1 MSNKPSI
8 WERRRAIELE
18 VIKEK
23 MLKANKAR
31 TDLLSDNPEINSKW
45 TPNAISIM
53 AEKNDCVHTQLH
65 EAQDHLIDFTEDSEY
80 KRLYKQQSELIE
92 NWVEE
97 EEKRL
102 PPKPPMT
109 PFG

>member
-1 MSNKPSI
+1 
-8 WERRRAIELE
+8 
-18 VIKEK
+18 
-23 MLKANKAR
+23 
-31 TDLLSDNPEINSKW
+31 
-45 TPNAISIM
+45 M
-53 AEKNDCVHTQLH
+53 AKKNDCVHTQLH

>member
-53 AEKNDCVHTQLH
+53 AEKNDCVHTQLYN
-65 EAQDHLIDFTEDSEY
+65 AKVDFTDDSEY
-80 KRLYKQQSELIE
+80 KKLFGQQTELIE
-92 NWVEE
+92 RWVKK

-102 PPKPPMT
+102 PPSPPMS
-109 PFG
+109 PFN

>member
-31 TDLLSDNPEINSKW
+31 TDILADNPEINSKW
-45 TPNAISIM
+45 TPNALEIM
-53 AEKNDCVHTQLH
+53 EAKKAKKIDCVHTKLY
-65 EAQDHLIDFTEDSEY
+65 EAQAELID
-80 KRLYKQQSELIE
+80 L
-92 NWVEE
+92 WVEE

-102 PPKPPMT
+102 PPKPPMS

>member
-45 TPNAISIM
+45 TPNAIGRM
-53 AEKNDCVHTQLH
+53 EAKKAEK
-65 EAQDHLIDFTEDSEY
+65 IDFTQDSEY
-80 KRLYKQQSELIE
+80 RRLYESQS
-92 NWVEE
+92 NEE
-97 EEKRL
+97 TLERKGDS
-102 PPKPPMT
+102 PPST
-109 PFG
+109 